1 MDPSAFLPAIGI
13 LLIGGLLLWF
23 TLGTQANIRK
33 GERLLRW
40 LQDGLPAL
48 GPRTTLRWL
57 GSSVAELQ
65 IVQPR
70 EPYREATVMIV
81 LEPRDIGALW
91 ALGHSR
97 GRRDFL
103 LMRLSLV
110 RAPRF
115 RADVVDPTAWTAG
128 DNRRDEPPF
137 ERTEHWQPRRTQG
150 EVAEREP
157 MQARFDADSDAAAMR
172 DLVER
177 LGRLTGGVW
186 RASVRP
192 TVPHL
197 ELHLLLPDTA
207 AVSSRELLGVV
218 TAAARTLSAPR

>member
-1 MDPSAFLPAIGI
+1 MDPSAFVPALGI
-13 LLIGGLLLWF
+13 ALIAVVLLWF
-23 TLGTQANIRK
+23 TIGTGFNIRK
-33 GERLLRW
+33 GERLMRW

-57 GSSVAELQ
+57 GSSVAELT

-70 EPYREATVMIV
+70 TPYREATVMVV
-81 LEPRDIGALW
+81 LEPRDLGAVW
-91 ALGHSR
+91 ALVHSR

-103 LMRLSLV
+103 LLRLSLV

-128 DNRRDEPPF
+128 DNRLDEPPLD
-137 ERTEHWQPRRTQG
+137 RTESWTIGSSGPL
-150 EVAEREP
+150 
-157 MQARFDADSDAAAMR
+157 QARLDVGVDATALR
-172 DLVER
+172 KHVER
-177 LGRLTGGVW
+177 LGRLSGGVW

-197 ELHLLLPDTA
+197 EIHLLLPDTTQ
-207 AVSSRELLGVV
+207 VSSRELLDAV
-218 TAAARTLSAPR
+218 TDVARSVSAPLN